1 MSFLSG
7 FVAIAGP
14 PNVGKSTLL
23 NRILGRKISIVSPK
37 PQTTRNRITAVLNG
51 EDFQLVFIDTPGI
64 HKTKT
69 ALHRSM
75 VESAM
80 AALQEV
86 DLVLLLIDA
95 GRPNDPE
102 IPPII
107 RRLHASRKPAI
118 LVINKM
124 DLGPPERALPVIEEF
139 RSAYPFEAFLPVS
152 ALRGDG
158 VQALLG
164 QIKAHLVPGPQFFPP
179 DISTDQTEAF
189 FIAEII
195 REKIFLRTRGDIP
208 YACAV
213 TVDRI
218 EERERGDL
226 LEIDAR
232 IHVETENQKGILI
245 GRQGKMIQSIGR
257 AARLELEKRFGIRVF
272 LSLSVRVEKNW
283 NKDTRAL
290 RRLGY

>member
-7 FVAIAGP
+7 FIAIAGP

-51 EDFQLVFIDTPGI
+51 DDFQVVFIDTPGI
-64 HKTKT
+64 HKTRT

-95 GRPNDPE
+95 NRPNDPE
-102 IPPII
+102 IAPIL
-107 RRLHASRKPAI
+107 RQLQASRKPAL

-124 DLGPPERALPVIEEF
+124 DLGPPERALPIIEQL
-139 RSAYPFEAFLPVS
+139 RSAYPFEAFVPIS

-158 VQALLG
+158 VETLLKE
-164 QIKAHLVPGPQFFPP
+164 IETRLEPGPQFFPP
-179 DISTDQTEAF
+179 DISTDQTESF
-189 FIAEII
+189 FTAEII
-195 REKIFLRTRGDIP
+195 REKIYLRTRGDIP

-218 EERERGDL
+218 EERPTGDL

-245 GRQGKMIQSIGR
+245 GKHGKMIQTIGR

-272 LSLSVRVEKNW
+272 LSLNVRVEKNW